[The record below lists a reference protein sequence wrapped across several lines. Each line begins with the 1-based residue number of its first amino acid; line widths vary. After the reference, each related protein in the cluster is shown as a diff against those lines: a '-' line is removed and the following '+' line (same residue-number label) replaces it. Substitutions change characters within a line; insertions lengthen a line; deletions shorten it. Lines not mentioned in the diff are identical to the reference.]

1 MKIIGVLL
9 GTLALVG
16 CTGLPR
22 GIEPAQPFDVNQYLG
37 TWYEVARLDLRF
49 ERGLSQVTAEY
60 SLKDDGDILVTNK
73 GYKASSGE
81 WSMAEGRA
89 RFADDEDIGHLK
101 VSFFGPFYASY
112 VVFDLDEESYQYA
125 FVTGY
130 NKKYL
135 WLLSRTPEVSEEL
148 KTRFLQQADTAGF
161 DTSEL
166 IWVPQQAGQDL

>member
-9 GTLALVG
+9 SALALVG

-22 GIEPAQPFDVNQYLG
+22 NIEPVREFDVDQYLG
-37 TWYEVARLDLRF
+37 TWYEIARLDHRF

-60 SLKDDGDILVTNK
+60 TLKEDGGVLVTNR
-73 GYKASSGE
+73 GYKEASDE
-81 WSMAEGRA
+81 WSTAEGQA
-89 RFADDEDIGHLK
+89 YFVKDKDVGHLK
-101 VSFFGPFYASY
+101 VSFFGPFHASY
-112 VVFDLDEESYQYA
+112 VVFDLDEENYQYA

-130 NKKYL
+130 NRKYL

-148 KTRFLQQADTAGF
+148 KSRFLQQAESAGF

-166 IWVPQQAGQDL
+166 IWVQQ